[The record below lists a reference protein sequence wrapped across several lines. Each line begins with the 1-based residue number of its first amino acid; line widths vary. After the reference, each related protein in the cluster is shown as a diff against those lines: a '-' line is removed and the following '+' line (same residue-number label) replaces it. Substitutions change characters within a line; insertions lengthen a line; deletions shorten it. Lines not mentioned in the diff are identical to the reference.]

1 MAKRGNGL
9 KLDRIDLAILSV
21 LQRHGR
27 ITKLALAEQVHLS
40 PTPCWERLKRLEE
53 AGVITGYHARVALAK
68 IAPSATVWTE
78 VTLRKHGREDFGRF
92 EAAVAA
98 TPEIVECWAIGG
110 GIDYLMK
117 VVTRDVD
124 GYQRLIDS
132 LLEADV
138 GIDRYFTYIVTKAV
152 KEAAA
157 MPIDSLVRPAA
168 RP

>member
-21 LQRHGR
+21 LQRRGR

-40 PTPCWERLKRLEE
+40 PTPCWERLKRLED
-53 AGVITGYHARVALAK
+53 AGVITGYHARVALTK
-68 IAPSATVWTE
+68 IAPSATLWTE

-92 EAAVAA
+92 EDAVRH

-124 GYQRLIDS
+124 SYQRLIDDM
-132 LLEADV
+132 LEADI
-138 GIDRYFTYIVTKAV
+138 GIDRYFTYIVTKAIKV
-152 KEAAA
+152 AAE
-157 MPIDSLVRPAA
+157 MPIDSLVRPAS
-168 RP
+168 